1 MRDLFTLLSRYNAH
15 ANTEMFGILLTAPP
29 ELVAEPGG
37 SHYDSILGLLN
48 HILVSDLGW
57 LNAYRESDLT
67 FDALDSRA
75 LDFERP
81 SAGALLHDNLQALW
95 SHRKQVDA
103 VLSAFTEGFTDDV
116 LAGTITIRRRQR
128 ETVFV
133 LGEVVLHLFNHQTH
147 HRGAVSQILDRHGI
161 ENDFSNIVWLLM
173 NR

>member
-67 FDALDSRA
+67 FDTLDSRA

-81 SAGALLHDNLQALW
+81 SAGARQAR
-95 SHRKQVDA
+95 SRFAGD
-103 VLSAFTEGFTDDV
+103 SAKRYLCSAKSCSTCSIIKRTIAAPS
-116 LAGTITIRRRQR
+116 LRSWTGTGLRMTSR
-128 ETVFV
+128 TSS
-133 LGEVVLHLFNHQTH
+133 G
-147 HRGAVSQILDRHGI
+147 S
-161 ENDFSNIVWLLM
+161 
-173 NR
+173 